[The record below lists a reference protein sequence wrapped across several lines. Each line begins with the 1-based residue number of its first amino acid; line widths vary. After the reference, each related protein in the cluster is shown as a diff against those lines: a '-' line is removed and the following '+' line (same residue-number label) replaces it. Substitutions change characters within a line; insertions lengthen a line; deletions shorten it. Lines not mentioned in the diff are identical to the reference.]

1 MKTEQNNKP
10 LILIT
15 NDDGLISKGISE
27 LVKFVRPLGDIVV
40 VAPDAPRSGAS
51 SALTVQDPVSY
62 KLVRQDVGLTV
73 YRCSGTPVDCIKL
86 ARHTILDREP
96 DLVVSGINHG
106 DNSAI
111 NVHYSGT
118 MGAAIEACLN
128 KIPAIGFSLCDHD
141 MGANFEPMGKYVREI
156 TRSVLVN
163 GLPEYTCL
171 NVNFPRVD
179 EVKGVKVCQQ
189 AKGRWTNE
197 WEPCPRSFSS
207 EKHFWMAGHFEA
219 EEQGNENSDYQ
230 ALAEGY
236 GAITPTRVDVT
247 DYANMNRIKSLIS
260 GIKVDEE

>member
-1 MKTEQNNKP
+1 MNTDQNKKT

-40 VAPDAPRSGAS
+40 VAPDSPRSATS
-51 SALTVQDPVSY
+51 SALTMTVPVSY

-73 YRCSGTPVDCIKL
+73 YRCSGTPVDCIKI
-86 ARHTILDREP
+86 ARHAILDREP
-96 DLVVSGINHG
+96 DLVLSGINHG

-141 MGANFEPMGKYVREI
+141 MGANFEPMGYYVREL
-156 TRSVLVN
+156 TRSVIAN

-171 NVNFPRVD
+171 NVNFPKTD
-179 EVKGVKVCQQ
+179 TVKGLKVCQQ

-197 WEPCPRSFSS
+197 WERCPRSFSS
-207 EKHFWMAGHFEA
+207 DNHYWMAGHFVADET
-219 EEQGNENSDYQ
+219 GNEESDHQ

-247 DYANMNRIKSLIS
+247 DYNYINKLNRMVA
-260 GIKVDEE
+260 GIKNEED